1 MWDWFINLL
10 TVILQGIQNVVG
22 DWGLAVI
29 ILTVI
34 IRILLTP
41 LMTKQ
46 VKSTAGMQVMQPRL
60 QEIQEKYADDP
71 VRQQEE
77 TMKVY
82 SEMKFNPIMGCL
94 PIFLQMPIFFGL
106 FSVVKNVPTDACFYG
121 ILPSI
126 SDSVANVVASAGWVG
141 AAAYIFFDILF
152 GVLTFVPM
160 LLNTSLQNN
169 EQKMQ
174 SITMGAVMAIMM
186 VWFGWSV
193 PAAVLLYYNASAI
206 WQVVQQKFITSKV
219 LEKAKA
225 EAEEAAAKKGV
236 EVDVVRK
243 EKKPR
248 PRKKN

>member
-10 TVILQGIQNVVG
+10 TVILQSIQNVVG

-46 VKSTAGMQVMQPRL
+46 VKSTAGMQIMQPRL

-126 SDSVANVVASAGWVG
+126 STSVADMVSTAGWVG
-141 AAAYIFFDILF
+141 AAPYIFFDILF
-152 GVLTFVPM
+152 GVLTFIPM
-160 LLNTSLQNN
+160 LLNTSMQAN

-225 EAEEAAAKKGV
+225 EAAEAAEKKGV